1 MPEIPSNPIPSL
13 RAFLGQIA
21 LTKTTARTTNRSL
34 YKLQGGLVQNDLDV
48 REVVNGA
55 VDAIDAFDVGTQTS
69 TDQRGHAGFVEVLT
83 QDGTGGTETIQTYS
97 YSGTAVCDSY
107 EVDVSML
114 TDDGQD
120 GLIGKYVFGV
130 VWDGAAL
137 SAVGS
142 STSIF
147 ENSTAGAA
155 GAAFELAVVGSTVEL
170 QFTGVAD
177 WRWCVAVRR
186 TRMRF

>member
-1 MPEIPSNPIPSL
+1 MPQIELPSL
-13 RAFLGQIA
+13 RGFIGAIA
-21 LTKTTARTTNRSL
+21 LVKTTAVTTVRSL
-34 YKLQGGLVQNDLDV
+34 YKLAGGLTTNDVAV
-48 REVVNGA
+48 REVVNDLVDE
-55 VDAIDAFDVGTQTS
+55 VDALEIGTRTS
-69 TDQRGHAGFVEVLT
+69 TDQRGHSGFVEVLT

-97 YSGTAVCDSY
+97 YSGAAVCDSY

-130 VWDGAAL
+130 VWNGSAL
-137 SAVGS
+137 TAVGL

-155 GAAFELAVVGSTVEL
+155 GAVFELAVVGTTVEL
-170 QFTGVAD
+170 QFTGTAD

-186 TRMRF
+186 TRMEF

>member
-55 VDAIDAFDVGTQTS
+55 VDALDALDVGTQTS
-69 TDQRGHAGFVEVLT
+69 VDQRGRAGFVEVLT

-120 GLIGKYVFGV
+120 GLIGKYVLGV
-130 VWDGAAL
+130 IWSGTTLTAIGA
-137 SAVGS
+137 

-147 ENSTAGAA
+147 EHPSAGATT
-155 GAAFELAVVGSTVEL
+155 AAFALVVVGSTVEL
-170 QFTGVAD
+170 QFTGVTD